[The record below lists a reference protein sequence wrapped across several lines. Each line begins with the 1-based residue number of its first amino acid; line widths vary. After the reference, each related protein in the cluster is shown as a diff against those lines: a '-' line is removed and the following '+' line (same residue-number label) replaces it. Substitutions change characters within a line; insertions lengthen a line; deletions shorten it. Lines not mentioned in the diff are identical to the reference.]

1 MLEILREE
9 VKVGGHLELEMG
21 RRVLGGVAREG
32 VLRRID
38 KERTGEKEVGVRV
51 YSRGRIAAHRA
62 MQLFGF

>member
-1 MLEILREE
+1 
-9 VKVGGHLELEMG
+9 MG

-51 YSRGRIAAHRA
+51 YSRRRVAAHRA
-62 MQLFGF
+62 MQLFGFEVFMPAGMKNAGAG